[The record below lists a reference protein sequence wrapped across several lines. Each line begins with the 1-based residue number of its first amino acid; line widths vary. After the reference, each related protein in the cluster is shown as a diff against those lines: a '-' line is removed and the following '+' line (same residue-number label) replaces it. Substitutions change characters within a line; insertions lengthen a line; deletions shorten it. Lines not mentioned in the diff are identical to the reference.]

1 MPSGRRDPAEEIET
15 GRSRLPESH
24 RNMKHRQLDDDK
36 GGYENIHSRPY
47 RSVKRE
53 RACKARLPE
62 TQGSTLAKR
71 AYRKFAYA
79 CRL

>member
-1 MPSGRRDPAEEIET
+1 MPSGRRDPTAEIET
-15 GRSRLPESH
+15 GRSLLPGSH
-24 RNMKHRQLDDDK
+24 RNMKHRQLDDGK
-36 GGYENIHSRPY
+36 GGYFHSRPY
-47 RSVKRE
+47 RSVKRV